1 MISQTTGQDDTRQSG
16 PICTSPE
23 YRHGRQGSHISRQP
37 SSFPALSFT
46 HMFDNRSGKLAEAG
60 IHLDEIAQGGNVNGG
75 KLSGGGNTPE
85 MNGVGAGLGRNVKKP
100 DMQSTQNSAK
110 VDSFQEGLYL
120 LRWPIH
126 ATRSKSTKEDSTLDP
141 GHLLR
146 PEPASLLISL
156 LHNVSLNSYEAFPS
170 PRGND
175 CSRRRSALGQR

>member
-1 MISQTTGQDDTRQSG
+1 MEEAVRQCYVDAGRWKYAGDERCWRRVG
-16 PICTSPE
+16 PK
-23 YRHGRQGSHISRQP
+23 RQG
-37 SSFPALSFT
+37 L
-46 HMFDNRSGKLAEAG
+46 
-60 IHLDEIAQGGNVNGG
+60 
-75 KLSGGGNTPE
+75 
-85 MNGVGAGLGRNVKKP
+85 KKP

-120 LRWPIH
+120 LRCPIH
-126 ATRSKSTKEDSTLDP
+126 ATRSKSTKEDSTLDR
-141 GHLLR
+141 GQLLR

>member
-1 MISQTTGQDDTRQSG
+1 
-16 PICTSPE
+16 
-23 YRHGRQGSHISRQP
+23 
-37 SSFPALSFT
+37 
-46 HMFDNRSGKLAEAG
+46 MFDNRSGKLAEAG
-60 IHLDEIAQGGNVNGG
+60 IHLGEIAQGGNVNGG
-75 KLSGGGNTPE
+75 KLSGSATWMPDGGNTPE

-110 VDSFQEGLYL
+110 VDDSFQEGLYL

-126 ATRSKSTKEDSTLDP
+126 ATRSKSTKEDSTLDR
-141 GHLLR
+141 GHHLR